1 MHWHTT
7 IQEVSNNI
15 IYYVNALQQFGRYI
29 NTTMDELAGSHIF
42 PMGGPP
48 SMDVL
53 LRTDGFNAI
62 SPTERKS
69 GGFEQNPFSSV
80 SDNLDRLA
88 VISLVY
94 FGHPITLLCYADKC
108 IVNITKLLQ
117 LNRLRCGTGGVGD
130 TMIGENRAS
139 CY

>member
-1 MHWHTT
+1 
-7 IQEVSNNI
+7 
-15 IYYVNALQQFGRYI
+15 
-29 NTTMDELAGSHIF
+29 MDELAGSHIF

-62 SPTERKS
+62 SPTESKS

-94 FGHPITLLCYADKC
+94 FGHPITLLCYADKY